1 MHLSVTVDAEPLARP
16 AARTIARRRLALHVL
31 VHGALAALVLVI
43 GSRTLGPWWALA
55 VLGAASAISERFP
68 MPFPGKPGSTT
79 SITPV
84 FVLASGVLF
93 GAPTA
98 MLIGWLSMAIGRLS
112 HRQPVR
118 GALFN
123 ASVFALS
130 GGLAAL
136 AGGAAAGALGL
147 DGLPADVTRAL
158 AATFVFWLANNLL
171 MAPVFVINEGARLW
185 AVALELLRE
194 EAAVFGVIASTVCML
209 VALWERSPFL
219 IATLVGPLA
228 VLVLYQRSLGHTFDA
243 LKLAFTDPL
252 TGLGNRRAFRE
263 RLDAAIDA
271 SEQRGEQVALCL
283 IDVDDF
289 KDVNDQLG
297 HSVGDRLLE
306 EIAALFR
313 VGEAFRIGG
322 DEFALVL
329 AACSLSRATTLTEQ
343 LVARVSE
350 MQIEGIET
358 PSVSVG
364 VALYDGHRDSLL
376 RRTDAALYEA
386 KRAGKNVVRA
396 ARESSYGRA
405 A

>member
-1 MHLSVTVDAEPLARP
+1 
-16 AARTIARRRLALHVL
+16 
-31 VHGALAALVLVI
+31 
-43 GSRTLGPWWALA
+43 
-55 VLGAASAISERFP
+55 

-98 MLIGWLSMAIGRLS
+98 ILVGWLSMAIGRLS

-118 GALFN
+118 GVLFN

-147 DGLPADVTRAL
+147 GGLPADVTRAL

-171 MAPVFVINEGARLW
+171 MTPVFVS
-185 AVALELLRE
+185 
-194 EAAVFGVIASTVCML
+194 VIASTVCML

-289 KDVNDQLG
+289 KDVNDRLG
-297 HSVGDRLLE
+297 HIVGDRLLE

-350 MQIEGIET
+350 IQIEGIET

-396 ARESSYGRA
+396 ARQSSYGRA